1 MIDQRH
7 KALPADGGMGCGGE
21 TGPARRRLCAL
32 VFVPFFKKRAAALAR
47 ARGRNDSPGAGRGVS
62 PGYLPART
70 ARKGH
75 GRRREPEKKMLLHVQ
90 AQLRFARRGGV
101 IQI

>member
-1 MIDQRH
+1 M
-7 KALPADGGMGCGGE
+7 
-21 TGPARRRLCAL
+21 RRRDGAGAEAAVCAGFCAL
-32 VFVPFFKKRAAALAR
+32 FQKTGGGFGA

>member
-1 MIDQRH
+1 MRRRDGAGAEAAVCAGFC
-7 KALPADGGMGCGGE
+7 ALFQKTGGGFGAGAREERFSGRRAGRVARISPRADGPE
-21 TGPARRRLCAL
+21 
-32 VFVPFFKKRAAALAR
+32 
-47 ARGRNDSPGAGRGVS
+47 
-62 PGYLPART
+62 
-70 ARKGH
+70 GH